1 MNFETEVR
9 NPFKPA
15 ENSAI
20 DFNCTNKKKHII
32 ITYYLF
38 TFITPFPPVY
48 SQTIKSGT
56 NANAER
62 QRYHLQPDQHRE
74 MVTRPTAALGFEN

>member
-1 MNFETEVR
+1 MSVWLRECIEVNQTLSQNSNLNFETEVR

-20 DFNCTNKKKHII
+20 EFNCTNKKKNII

-56 NANAER
+56 NANAE
-62 QRYHLQPDQHRE
+62 
-74 MVTRPTAALGFEN
+74 